1 MVFSMDTLGYVKKLR
16 DKGIPQKQAGGR
28 RYGHRVD

>member
-16 DKGIPQKQAGGR
+16 DKGIHRNRLVAGAMAT
-28 RYGHRVD
+28 V